1 MEGGAWWATV
11 TRGCKE
17 SDTTEQLHFQS
28 DIEVLSGRS
37 VVKNP
42 SANAADVIVIP
53 VLERAPGKGN
63 GSPLQYSWLGNPMD
77 RGAW

>member
-17 SDTTEQLHFQS
+17 LDTTEQLHFQS

-42 SANAADVIVIP
+42 SANAADVNVIP